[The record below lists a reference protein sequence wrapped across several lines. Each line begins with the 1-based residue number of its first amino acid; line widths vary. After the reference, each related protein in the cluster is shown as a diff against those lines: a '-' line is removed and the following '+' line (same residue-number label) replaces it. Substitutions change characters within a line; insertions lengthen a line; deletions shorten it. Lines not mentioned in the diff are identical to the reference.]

1 MRAIVATGLIL
12 VAAPAFAAEF
22 RAGAAAID
30 VTPEQFPVIVN
41 GMFTERIATKAL
53 DRLHARALVLDDG
66 ATKIA
71 ICVVDSCMMP
81 REFLDK
87 AKEMAAKPTGIPVEN
102 MCISATHTHSA
113 PAVMGCLGSD
123 ADPVYP
129 EFLQRQIVRA
139 ITQANKALV
148 PAKAGW
154 AVTHAP
160 NHTFNRRWILRSDK
174 IRNDPFGNP
183 TVRATMHPGY
193 QNADFIGPSGPVDDA
208 LSLLA
213 LRTQDDKPLA
223 VLANFSMH
231 YFGSGIVSSDY
242 FGLFCDGL
250 EKKIGGGEVV
260 LSQGTS
266 GDLMWMDYG
275 KPKSDMTMERYAA
288 ELVDIAHQAYRK
300 IEYMSDV
307 PLKMKETK
315 LTLNRRPIPNP
326 ERLDWLKKTLQDSKG
341 RKPVTQ
347 AEIYAKEAV
356 YLFEEPVR
364 ELKLQAIRIGK
375 GGICAIP
382 NEVFAITGLHL
393 KVFAGLSSLSP
404 AMVIELANGAEGYI
418 PSREQHDLGGYTTW
432 PARTAA
438 LDIKA
443 ESAIV
448 TSFSGLLDSVGK
460 SLITFGTG
468 GLVLVPKPD
477 PNEPIGVW
485 HLDESHGEP
494 SYSSVVFPIPSV
506 NGRYETQIARS
517 LPGRIGQ
524 CVQFVGGRMIANLKD
539 LGPTYTAEFWV
550 WNGFPTNVRP
560 VTGYVFSRGEDGD
573 KQANGDHLGIGGTAG
588 HAGKLIFFNG
598 NAKNQ
603 TLGGK
608 TELKLKEWYHVALVR
623 DGKKVAVYLN
633 GKEEIAGEAESTVPA
648 KCGQIFFGGRCD
660 KFAGLEGR
668 MDEAAIYNRA
678 LPAKEI
684 ADHFA
689 AAKGK

>member
-1 MRAIVATGLIL
+1 MRHVIAIIAILI
-12 VAAPAFAAEF
+12 AAPAFAAEF
-22 RAGAAAID
+22 RGGAAAID
-30 VTPEQFPVIVN
+30 VTPEKFPVIVN

-53 DRLHARALVLDDG
+53 DPLHARALVLDDG
-66 ATKIA
+66 TTKIA

-87 AKEMAAKPTGIPVEN
+87 AKEMAAKPTGIRVEN

-129 EFLQRQIVRA
+129 AFLQAQIARA

-193 QNADFIGPSGPVDDA
+193 QNPDFIGPSGPVDDA

-213 LRTQDDKPLA
+213 VRTADNKPLA

-242 FGLFCDGL
+242 FGLFCEGL
-250 EKKIGGGEVV
+250 AKKIGGGQAIM
-260 LSQGTS
+260 SQGTS

-275 KPKSDMTMERYAA
+275 KPKSDMTIERYAA
-288 ELVDIAHQAYRK
+288 ELVDIAHAAYRK
-300 IEYMSDV
+300 IEYKSDV

-315 LTLNRRPIPNP
+315 LTLNRRVPDAK
-326 ERLDWLKKTLQDSKG
+326 RLEWAKKRLAALQGK
-341 RKPVTQ
+341 KPTEQ
-347 AEIYAKEAV
+347 ADIYAREAIFL
-356 YLFEEPVR
+356 YEEPKR
-364 ELKLQAIRIGK
+364 ELKLQAVRIG
-375 GGICAIP
+375 GFGICAIP
-382 NEVFAITGLHL
+382 NEVFAITAL
-393 KVFAGLSSLSP
+393 KLKERCPFEAACV
-404 AMVIELANGAEGYI
+404 VELANGAEGYI
-418 PSREQHDLGGYTTW
+418 PPMEQHYFGGYTTW
-432 PARTAA
+432 PARTAC
-438 LDIKA
+438 LEV
-443 ESAIV
+443 ESEGKIGWAIV
-448 TSFSGLLDSVGK
+448 DLFAAISPGMERSDAAHRFPYRNAVMKTEPYALWSFDYSMVGELGNPDQGFTIIEK
-460 SLITFGTG
+460 GCA
-468 GLVLVPKPD
+468 PKIRGKFD
-477 PNEPIGVW
+477 TCYHFAG
-485 HLDESHGEP
+485 
-494 SYSSVVFPIPSV
+494 
-506 NGRYETQIARS
+506 
-517 LPGRIGQ
+517 GRIQ
-524 CVQFVGGRMIANLKD
+524 YLKRGWD
-539 LGPTYTAEFWV
+539 DTYTAEFWV

-560 VTGYVFSRGEDGD
+560 VTGYMFSHGNDGE

-588 HAGKLIFFNG
+588 HTGKLIFFNG

-623 DGKKVAVYLN
+623 DGEKVAVYLN
-633 GKEEIAGEAESTVPA
+633 GKEEIAGTAAVTVPA
-648 KCGQIFFGGRCD
+648 KCRQIFFGGRCD

-678 LPAKEI
+678 LTAKEI
-684 ADHFA
+684 VAHFA
-689 AAKGK
+689 AAQK